1 MVWYRPAARENF
13 YKLFGIV
20 NSAMPGG
27 TYTFLFQNTFN
38 GSFGEKSIFVG
49 KSNYVGNRDL
59 FLGIAFLVL
68 GGGCL
73 ILLVVFV
80 AKWIAEKRDKQHIN

>member
-1 MVWYRPAARENF
+1 MF
-13 YKLFGIV
+13 D
-20 NSAMPGG
+20 
-27 TYTFLFQNTFN
+27 NTFN
-38 GSFGEKSIFVG
+38 ASFGEKSIFVG

-73 ILLVVFV
+73 ILLVVFI

>member
-1 MVWYRPAARENF
+1 
-13 YKLFGIV
+13 
-20 NSAMPGG
+20 MPPG
-27 TYTFLFQNTFN
+27 TYTFRFQNSNIYIYHTAFN
-38 GSFGEKSIFVG
+38 ASFGEKSIFVG
-49 KSNYVGNRDL
+49 KANYVGNRDL

-73 ILLVVFV
+73 ILLVVFI